1 MEHVRRELATVAFWI
16 SASSLANRIL
26 RHNSDRPHDLCT
38 KDQERHDIGFHRA
51 ASAHGDPQPH
61 PRVAAVDVATVA
73 APSQHM
79 FEKLFPS
86 EVL

>member
-1 MEHVRRELATVAFWI
+1 MRRELAAAAFWI

-51 ASAHGDPQPH
+51 ASVQGDPQPH
-61 PRVAAVDVATVA
+61 PRVAAVDVAIVA
-73 APSQHM
+73 VPSQHI

-86 EVL
+86 QFL